1 MLSLYSDKKLAIDGE
16 NKSILDNLFAT
27 QDDASFPQINNFV
40 ARNSYVEIMQF
51 FSPHI
56 FFNLSCWGMRRINDL
71 MRDIKFEIEKLTPS
85 EYRSQKNENIKEI
98 LMKYN
103 AYDSGLS
110 VQGNLEVLDIIAF
123 SLADFYQEYRNR
135 LFFTEDILR
144 KQYEEME
151 VLERV
156 EAKKNLEKK
165 NMLWKEE
172 GGRTHEKT
180 NFELMAEDMGLFFEP
195 EVDYQKEDKTE
206 SEHDLFVLKEFLKDN
221 GIEGKYLNNIKDF
234 SEVQKKI
241 ENKKD
246 QNYQSLQTNFGMV
259 IFCVY

>member
-1 MLSLYSDKKLAIDGE
+1 MLSLYSTKKSAISGEDK
-16 NKSILDNLFAT
+16 NILDNLFANPS
-27 QDDASFPQINNFV
+27 DLDFPQINNFV

-71 MRDIKFEIEKLTPS
+71 MRDIKLEIEQLTPS
-85 EYRSQKNENIKEI
+85 EYRTRKNDNIKEI
-98 LMKYN
+98 LIKYH

-110 VQGNLEVLDIIAF
+110 VQANLELLDIIAF
-123 SLADFYQEYRNR
+123 ALADFYQEYRNR

-151 VLERV
+151 VLERI

-165 NMLWKEE
+165 NMLWKED

-195 EVDYQKEDKTE
+195 QVEYQKEDQTE
-206 SEHDLFVLKEFLKDN
+206 SEHDLFILKEFLKDN

-234 SEVQKKI
+234 SDVQKKI
-241 ENKKD
+241 ENTNDK
-246 QNYQSLQTNFGMV
+246 NYQESQNNFG
-259 IFCVY
+259 I

>member
-1 MLSLYSDKKLAIDGE
+1 MVSLYSNKKISIDSE
-16 NKSILDNLFAT
+16 NKHILDNLFD
-27 QDDASFPQINNFV
+27 QVNDEKFPQINNFV

-56 FFNLSCWGMRRINDL
+56 FFNLSCWGMKKMNGL
-71 MRDIKFEIEKLTPS
+71 MSDIKYEIEQLSPS
-85 EYRSQKNENIKEI
+85 QYRNRKNENIKEI
-98 LMKYN
+98 LIRYH

-110 VQGNLEVLDIIAF
+110 IQGNLELLDIIAF
-123 SLADFYQEYRNR
+123 ALADFYQEYRNR

-165 NMLWKEE
+165 SELWKEN

-195 EVDYQKEDKTE
+195 EQEFDIEDKVD
-206 SEHDLFVLKEFLKDN
+206 SEKDLFVLKDFLKEN
-221 GIEGKYLNNIKDF
+221 GIEGKYLNSIKDF
-234 SEVQKKI
+234 SEIQKKI
-241 ENKKD
+241 EESKD
-246 QNYQSLQTNFGMV
+246 NDYKDSQTTFGK
-259 IFCVY
+259 